1 MISSLD
7 VLHAQGV
14 KFIVGGR
21 KKEITFCEKKSKSEI
36 SNVGEIPKKGV
47 ANGTTVETFMTLE
60 ELIGLN
66 ATENSNHLNKGIKM
80 PPRITEMFI
89 GLSEDDFRLD
99 ISSTELRR
107 KLGDV

>member
-1 MISSLD
+1 
-7 VLHAQGV
+7 
-14 KFIVGGR
+14 
-21 KKEITFCEKKSKSEI
+21 
-36 SNVGEIPKKGV
+36 
-47 ANGTTVETFMTLE
+47 MTLE
-60 ELIGLN
+60 DLIGLN
-66 ATENSNHLNKGIKM
+66 AAENSNHLNKGIKM